1 MKSVPDRLQAL
12 KKNIQEYEQCFDR
25 PKKSVKLLAVSK
37 KQSIDS
43 IKLAYESGQRAFGE
57 NYLQEAIGKIYH
69 FKEKDISWHFI
80 GKIQSNKTLAIA
92 ENFDWVHTIEREK
105 IAFRLNEHRAKMKK
119 VLNVLIQVNISGED
133 SKSGISLEALPQMVA
148 RIKTFRW
155 LRLRG
160 VMGMPA
166 QYDSFKLQRESF
178 MPLIEA
184 INSYHPEFDSLSIGT
199 SQDYKAAIAVGS
211 TMVRIGEELFVPRPS

>member
-1 MKSVPDRLQAL
+1 MKSIPDRLQAIL
-12 KKNIQEYEQCFDR
+12 QSIRESEQYFNR
-25 PKKSVKLLAVSK
+25 PKNSVKLLAVSK
-37 KQSIDS
+37 KQSVDS
-43 IKLAYESGQRAFGE
+43 IKQAYESGQRAFGE
-57 NYLQEAIGKIYH
+57 NYLQEAMGKIHH
-69 FKEKDISWHFI
+69 FTEEEISWHFI

-119 VLNVLIQVNISGED
+119 VLNVLIQVNISGEK
-133 SKSGISLEALPQMVA
+133 SKSGVSLEAFPKLIA
-148 RIKTFRW
+148 CITDFRW

-166 QYDSFKLQRESF
+166 QYDSFKLQYESF
-178 MPLIEA
+178 VPLVEA
-184 INSYHPEFDSLSIGT
+184 INLHRYKFDSLSIGT

-211 TMVRIGEELFVPRPS
+211 TMVRIGEGLFGPRQS

>member
-1 MKSVPDRLQAL
+1 MKSIPDRLQAL

-25 PKKSVKLLAVSK
+25 PKNSVKLLAVSK

-57 NYLQEAIGKIYH
+57 NYLQEAIGKIH
-69 FKEKDISWHFI
+69 RFKEKDISWHFI

-105 IAFRLNEHRAKMKK
+105 ISFRLNEHRAKMKK
-119 VLNVLIQVNISGED
+119 VLNVLIQVNISGEE
-133 SKSGISLEALPQMVA
+133 SKSGVSLKAFPQMVSSV
-148 RIKTFRW
+148 KTFRW

-211 TMVRIGEELFVPRPS
+211 TMVRIGEGLFGPRPS

>member
-1 MKSVPDRLQAL
+1 MKSIPDRLQAL

-25 PKKSVKLLAVSK
+25 PKNSVELLAVSK

-57 NYLQEAIGKIYH
+57 NYLQEAIGKIH
-69 FKEKDISWHFI
+69 RFKEKDISWHFI

-119 VLNVLIQVNISGED
+119 VLNVLIQVNISGEK
-133 SKSGISLEALPQMVA
+133 SKSGIRLEAFPQMVA
-148 RIKTFRW
+148 CIKAFRW

-166 QYDSFKLQRESF
+166 QYDSFKLQCESF
-178 MPLIEA
+178 LPLMDA
-184 INSYHPEFDSLSIGT
+184 INLHQPKFDSLSIGT

-211 TMVRIGEELFVPRPS
+211 TMVRIGEGLFGPRPS